1 MNSDKKPSYQEL
13 IQQIDA
19 LESEIHR
26 IRNEGEQEIITQ
38 NYERLFDAAPIS
50 IWNEDFT
57 LVCDQ
62 LEQLR
67 NKGISNI
74 KTYIEQHP
82 EVLFSLL
89 SKLKVTSVNKAT
101 LQLFKAE
108 SNQEF
113 LHNIQLTFGEGAD
126 KVSASLIEAIWN
138 KDKLFT
144 AEVNYKTLKGEQFAA
159 LFSVPIP
166 QTIAEQQTV
175 PITIHSVQ
183 KLKEA
188 ELAKKESLL
197 KLEQAQKIGRIG
209 SWEWEWETDRA
220 VWSDEMYRIY
230 GVDKDHF
237 KPTSENVS
245 NAILEEDKHKMDH
258 AIARLFKGEVADSF
272 EFRIIRPNNEIRDVS
287 IIALQISEG
296 TIFGVTQDITDRKKI
311 ERELDEAQTLAKVGS
326 WLFNPVTQKVEWSKE
341 MFQIWG
347 LDARSGAPT
356 YDTLLKLIHPDDAE
370 LWNTSVAKATSEGI
384 PYDIEHRVCLPDGK
398 EKIVRGV
405 CQPVLGI
412 NGQVVS
418 LAGSG
423 QDITEQRQLDKQLI
437 EAKEKAEE
445 SKDYLNNI
453 INNIGDPVFVKDDQ
467 FRMVLVNNSFC
478 RLLGYPKHKVIGRT
492 MAEDFPA
499 KQSEVFLKTDKQ
511 VLLSG
516 EENLNEEKI
525 TIASGEELTIIT
537 KKSRYI
543 DEHNN
548 RFIIGT
554 IRDITESKVIQ
565 KELDTQN
572 EKLNNL
578 NNALNKAQRLAKVGS
593 WSFNTS
599 NQKSEWSNEMFLIWD
614 FELSKLAPDYD
625 TIIRKV
631 HREDLNLFNSAV
643 ESAIVSGTPYDI
655 EHRISLSN
663 GEEKIVRA
671 ICQPVL
677 DHHGKVVSLVGTSQD
692 ITTQKQFEKVQVKN
706 QRLKAMGEMS
716 SSIAHDFNNS
726 LQEMMGNLEI
736 VKLESDLSANTIKR
750 LNTIGSIIA
759 DVADRVSALQKFSD
773 TKHADKN
780 AKTLDLNT
788 LIKESLSESRPLWKD
803 AMEKEGVKINV
814 STDFGKIPKILS
826 TSGELKAAIYN
837 LVKNSIEA
845 MPEGG
850 DLNIQTGLKDEGVY
864 ARFIDTG
871 MGMNEETKL
880 KLFDPFFSTK
890 GFELGRG
897 LGMSGVYSIVKKY
910 KGDIVVTSSELG
922 IGTTIEIVFPIS
934 NRDEAKILTEDDPKE
949 KKLLRVLWVDDDFL
963 ITKSSCLLVES
974 LGHQCDGTNSGQKA
988 LAHLDEKSYDFVFT
1002 DIGMPKMNGWEL
1014 ANAIRSKLGNKLKIV
1029 IVTGW
1034 EVEEKA
1040 KKEHGIDFVLQK
1052 PFTLE
1057 QLKKTLLLV

>member
-1 MNSDKKPSYQEL
+1 MKLNNKPTYQEL
-13 IQQIDA
+13 VQRIDA

-26 IRNEGEQEIITQ
+26 IQNEGEQKIPAQ
-38 NYERLFDAAPIS
+38 DYKHLFDNAPIS

-57 LVCDQ
+57 LVYEQLDQ
-62 LEQLR
+62 LRKLC
-67 NKGISNI
+67 ITDI
-74 KTYIEQHP
+74 KSYLKQHP

-101 LQLFKAE
+101 LKLFKAE
-108 SNQEF
+108 SGQE
-113 LHNIQLTFGEGAD
+113 LLQNIQHTFGEGAN
-126 KVSASLIEAIWN
+126 KVSVDLIAAIWN
-138 KDKLFT
+138 KEQSFT
-144 AEVNYKTLKGEQFAA
+144 AEVNYKTLQGVEFAA

-166 QTIAEQQTV
+166 QTTEEQQTV
-175 PITIHSVQ
+175 PITIQSIQ

-188 ELAKKESLL
+188 ELARKESLL
-197 KLEQAQKIGRIG
+197 KLEQAQKIGHIG
-209 SWEWEWETDRA
+209 SWEWEWETDHA
-220 VWSDEMYRIY
+220 IWSDEMYRIY
-230 GVDKDHF
+230 GVKKEDF
-237 KPTSENVS
+237 KPTSQNVS
-245 NAILEEDKHKMDH
+245 NAILQADKYKMEL
-258 AIARLFKGEVADSF
+258 AIAKLFKGEVADSF
-272 EFRIIRPNNEIRDVS
+272 EFRIVRPNNEIRDVS

-296 TIFGVTQDITDRKKI
+296 TIFGITQDITDRKKI
-311 ERELDEAQTLAKVGS
+311 ERELDQAQTLAKVGS
-326 WLFNPVTQKVEWSKE
+326 WLFNPATKKLKWSNE

-347 LDARSGAPT
+347 LDVRGGAPE
-356 YDTLLKLIHPDDAE
+356 YDTLLQRIHPDDVE
-370 LWNTSVAKATSEGI
+370 LWNTSVANATNQGV
-384 PYDIEHRVCLPDGK
+384 PYNIEHRVCLPNGE
-398 EKIVRGV
+398 EKIVRGI

-412 NGQVVS
+412 NGEVVS

-423 QDITEQRQLDKQLI
+423 QDITEQKKIDKQLI

-478 RLLGYPKHKVIGRT
+478 RLLGFPKHKLIGRT
-492 MAEDFPA
+492 MAEDIPA
-499 KQSEVFLKTDKQ
+499 NQMEGFIKIDLQ
-511 VLLSG
+511 VLNDG
-516 EENLNEEKI
+516 QENLNEEVI
-525 TIASGEELTIIT
+525 TNANGEELTIIT
-537 KKSRYI
+537 RKSRYV

-554 IRDITESKVIQ
+554 IRDITESRVIQ
-565 KELDTQN
+565 REIDTQN

-599 NQKSEWSNEMFLIWD
+599 NQKSEWSNEMFLIWG

-625 TIIRKV
+625 TIIGKV
-631 HREDLNLFNSAV
+631 YSEDLNLFINAV
-643 ESAIVSGTPYDI
+643 ENAIVNGTPYDI

-663 GEEKIVRA
+663 GEQKIVRA
-671 ICQPVL
+671 ICQPVVGI
-677 DHHGKVVSLVGTSQD
+677 DGKVVSLVGTSQD
-692 ITTQKQFEKVQVKN
+692 ITTQKQFEKSQVKN
-706 QRLKAMGEMS
+706 HRLKAMGEMS

-736 VKLESDLSANTIKR
+736 VKLESDLSRNTIKR

-773 TKHADKN
+773 AEHADKN

-788 LIKESLSESRPLWKD
+788 LIEESLSESRPLWKD

-850 DLNIQTGLKDEGVY
+850 NLTIKTGLKAEGVY

-871 MGMNEETKL
+871 LGMTEETKL

-897 LGMSGVYSIVKKY
+897 LGMSGVYGIVNKY
-910 KGDIVVTSSELG
+910 KGDIAVTSSELG
-922 IGTTIEIVFPIS
+922 KGTTIEIVFPIS
-934 NRDEAKILTEDDPKE
+934 NRDEIKVLTKEEPQE

-963 ITKSSCLLVES
+963 ITKSSCLLIES
-974 LGHQCDGTNSGQKA
+974 LGHQCDGANSGQKA
-988 LAHLDEKSYDFVFT
+988 LAYLDEKTYDFVFT

-1014 ANAIRSKLGNKLKIV
+1014 ADAIRSKLGNKLKIIV
-1029 IVTGW
+1029 VTGW
-1034 EVEEKA
+1034 EVEEQA

-1052 PFTLE
+1052 PFTLD
-1057 QLKKTLLLV
+1057 QLKKILLV